1 MDFYSIDENEA
12 AAVNKMADVAS
23 KVYFFTNLAVSIVLS
38 AVLLLMIFDTLLM
51 LLFGQKFRA
60 LLMTAIDILLV
71 YFMLIRRKEYK
82 RKKSCKYI
90 KNAFSAGQCK
100 VLLSDGKLVISDIS
114 HSVKDIYAVFLIR
127 DYVAFVLSDRTSV
140 VIKSGEFKP
149 SLYNWLNTYGLN
161 IYTWDSDPD
170 GKVLAKNSRLRPVK
184 KSKIVLTLIF
194 VLILIFIKTTA
205 GIKTTSELAQT
216 EPAVSFTFDIDED
229 IYSQMGDLY
238 DYYEATHNF
247 EQTNN
252 IYYSYVNQAF
262 NVLAKTSY
270 IDGEATNNQ
279 ELLVFDENNS
289 CYIKYCKSENRNY
302 SSLEITNAD
311 NTMVIEKFKNGCTV
325 TNRENEHSYTEKDMY
340 KLITEYDYICSEY
353 PNQNYIKSY
362 FFIGTVNIRLKSDKI
377 FAKESAEYQMSEEG
391 ITFYTQSKEK
401 EYKILLKDIR
411 PDKID
416 DFLAMLETAYRNTN
430 ISSETFSGI
439 IEEFEKLAEC

>member
-90 KNAFSAGQCK
+90 KNAFSAGHSK
-100 VLLSDGKLVISDIS
+100 VLLTDDKIVISDIS
-114 HSVKDIYAVFLIR
+114 HSVKDICAVFLIR

-140 VIKSGEFKP
+140 IIKSRGLKIP
-149 SLYNWLNTYGLN
+149 LYNWLSTCGLN

-205 GIKTTSELAQT
+205 GSKTTSESSQNGRFLTLSAAYSRFST
-216 EPAVSFTFDIDED
+216 YNFDR
-229 IYSQMGDLY
+229 LR
-238 DYYEATHNF
+238 
-247 EQTNN
+247 
-252 IYYSYVNQAF
+252 
-262 NVLAKTSY
+262 TS
-270 IDGEATNNQ
+270 
-279 ELLVFDENNS
+279 
-289 CYIKYCKSENRNY
+289 
-302 SSLEITNAD
+302 SS
-311 NTMVIEKFKNGCTV
+311 K
-325 TNRENEHSYTEKDMY
+325 
-340 KLITEYDYICSEY
+340 
-353 PNQNYIKSY
+353 
-362 FFIGTVNIRLKSDKI
+362 
-377 FAKESAEYQMSEEG
+377 
-391 ITFYTQSKEK
+391 
-401 EYKILLKDIR
+401 
-411 PDKID
+411 
-416 DFLAMLETAYRNTN
+416 
-430 ISSETFSGI
+430 
-439 IEEFEKLAEC
+439 